1 MHILVCS
8 FHDPQAALETT
19 VLCVW
24 QLQQFIY
31 DSCSALLPYVE
42 RVFQV
47 ITPSFHEKNKQKW
60 KNSSYKVEICRF
72 HEFFVGRL
80 VDVCSA
86 EITINYEWLKR
97 SCGPNCK
104 YCYVRDLNFFHM
116 QYLNSIA
123 ILYISIFAQYCVLIL
138 LVLIFDE

>member
-19 VLCVW
+19 VLCVL

-47 ITPSFHEKNKQKW
+47 ITPSFREKNKQKW

-80 VDVCSA
+80 DVCSA

-104 YCYVRDLNFFHM
+104 YCYVRDLNFF
-116 QYLNSIA
+116 
-123 ILYISIFAQYCVLIL
+123 LYVVPKFYGHIVYFNFCLIL
-138 LVLIFDE
+138 CTYFARTYF